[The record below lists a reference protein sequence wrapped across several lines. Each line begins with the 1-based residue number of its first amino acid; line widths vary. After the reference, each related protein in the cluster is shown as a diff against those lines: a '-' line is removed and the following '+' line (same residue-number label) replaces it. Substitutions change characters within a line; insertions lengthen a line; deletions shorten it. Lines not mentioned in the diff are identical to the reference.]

1 MKKNLTLDEMIR
13 YAQESAAD
21 GGYVEVPGA
30 EILPLLLELRDGR
43 GVIQEAHALAE
54 AARAATAEVVP
65 LLGELLAARAFI
77 DAAQELSMD
86 LGEIQFCPICDGDC
100 AESHTDDCT
109 FAKSEALL
117 NAYVKVVQK

>member
-1 MKKNLTLDEMIR
+1 MKNLTLDGLIE
-13 YAQESAAD
+13 YAQEAAAD
-21 GGYVEVPGA
+21 NASFEAPGSVVLA
-30 EILPLLLELRDGR
+30 LLLELR
-43 GVIQEAHALAE
+43 
-54 AARAATAEVVP
+54 AARP
-65 LLGELLAARAFI
+65 FI